1 MVELIEDLRDDRP
14 LIYPGRL
21 LLPSVV
27 SPQKMF
33 WKKAALF
40 TDGRTQLATQLSGRE
55 MRTVE
60 KVGQS
65 QLPQSTDADNSV
77 RGALK
82 TAQIG
87 PDAASK
93 MMKLLTETRLC

>member
-21 LLPSVV
+21 LLPPTV
-27 SPQKMF
+27 PAQKMF
-33 WKKAALF
+33 WKKSTLF

-55 MRTVE
+55 MRTIE

-65 QLPQSTDADNSV
+65 QLPPSTDADSSNW
-77 RGALK
+77 
-82 TAQIG
+82 
-87 PDAASK
+87 P
-93 MMKLLTETRLC
+93 